1 MLALFF
7 VRKPLP
13 PTLSPPVYTFV
24 LSPQTLSPFCSYTE
38 NYCEEQ
44 LDVWKRCNPHS
55 WMVYELKE
63 MRVRAFFQSRTDRI
77 MEAQARAAS
86 AREDAVE
93 TLALD
98 SAVTA
103 STSSLTVCI

>member
-1 MLALFF
+1 
-7 VRKPLP
+7 
-13 PTLSPPVYTFV
+13 
-24 LSPQTLSPFCSYTE
+24 
-38 NYCEEQ
+38 
-44 LDVWKRCNPHS
+44 
-55 WMVYELKE
+55 MVYELKE
-63 MRVRAFFQSRTDRI
+63 MRVREFFQSRTDRI